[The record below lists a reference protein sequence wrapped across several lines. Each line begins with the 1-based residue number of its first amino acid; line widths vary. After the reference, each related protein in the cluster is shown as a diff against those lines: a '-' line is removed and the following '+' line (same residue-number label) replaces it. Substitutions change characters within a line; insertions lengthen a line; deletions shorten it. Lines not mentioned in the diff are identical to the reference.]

1 MAKTKTKT
9 KTKAKAKTK
18 VVNETFSDDS
28 SDCSDDS
35 FLNNGLNDEM
45 LPTVRVEI
53 EKMVIYEKGATYKSH
68 TDIEKRQG
76 VFGTVMISLPSKH
89 EGGIMT
95 FEYCG
100 QKPRRYKSHLKTQ
113 SFATWYTGV
122 SHKLAPITSG
132 YRWVLVLKLIDNRNA
147 LNHVPTGLMFPDEIQ
162 GVKRALER
170 WLELGPESRLKKCLH
185 YLLEKDYLSAK
196 GKYRLRG
203 QDLGRVQLL
212 RAAYNEL
219 PIEVFVGSLE
229 GKAVPRGK
237 DVYRIK
243 TLVDL
248 DDNMVAQDLPLD
260 EKDILDRDEFREVK
274 GKDGYKRQRR
284 RSFVALVPHDSLA
297 SFLKCDGKIRY
308 DTLEP
313 LVAFFARS
321 SLRPGASKGVFDT
334 LVHLCRE
341 PEFKEAISGETL
353 TLCLQAFVQFG
364 EFEHFRVAA
373 MHDQNTLP
381 SSFFK
386 WLRGWV
392 VASPDKLLERFNNIQ
407 QGASLAIS
415 SCGYPTDQFKFI
427 TQLAPLPSGE
437 FADEVETPKPM
448 LDWARETIRPCLDS
462 IGMDNLDRGTGSR
475 IVDLSLYF
483 SDPVAFLKT
492 TLPKFRGMPNPLPF
506 HLWFLDFAQLSG
518 EMSKAVDQ
526 VRSDDVAAFF
536 GIISKLSTPSN
547 DLASLFASKIVVDA
561 PRFRATEFA
570 TLWVPF
576 LHAVPGKLIY
586 YEIPLDTPCHQQLCS
601 ALVKSLLDNLV
612 GPEPVDTESQTRGS
626 VSCGCVY
633 CTQLN
638 EFLADSSQS
647 IGTLPIARTEREH
660 LKDQLKST
668 GIDCKCEAVPGD
680 SPCTLMTKAP
690 SQQHVENREAWVG
703 RQKTALDLLR
713 KMEKSHL
720 EQLLGPD
727 YSLFLKLERAVDPS
741 SAPQPVARVK
751 RKLSDTDIV
760 DMGEGTKKNLK
771 ITSFFTKK

>member
-1 MAKTKTKT
+1 M
-9 KTKAKAKTK
+9 AKTK
-18 VVNETFSDDS
+18 VVDETFSDDS

-35 FLNNGLNDEM
+35 FLNNGINDEM
-45 LPTVRVEI
+45 LVGASLLQTRTTEQFLSHHDLDPAYNISIHVPDARPPEPYQYGGDITTDGSPGKIWELKQSQFGFGGGWPVVLHHICRVVHPSNSWQPTVRVEI
-53 EKMVIYEKGATYKSH
+53 EKMAIYEKGATYKSH

-89 EGGIMT
+89 EGGVMT

-122 SHKLAPITSG
+122 SHKLAPITSS

-162 GVKRALER
+162 TVKRALER
-170 WLELGPESRLKKCLH
+170 WLELGRESRLKKCLH

-212 RAAYNEL
+212 RAAYSEL

-274 GKDGYKRQRR
+274 GKD
-284 RSFVALVPHDSLA
+284 
-297 SFLKCDGKIRY
+297 
-308 DTLEP
+308 
-313 LVAFFARS
+313 
-321 SLRPGASKGVFDT
+321 
-334 LVHLCRE
+334 
-341 PEFKEAISGETL
+341 
-353 TLCLQAFVQFG
+353 AFVQFG
-364 EFEHFRVAA
+364 EFEHFKVAA
-373 MHDQNTLP
+373 MHHQNTLP

-392 VASPDKLLERFNNIQ
+392 VASPDKLLERFTNIQ

-415 SCGYPTDQFKFI
+415 SCGYPSDQFKFI

-448 LDWARETIRPCLDS
+448 LDWAREMIRPCLDS
-462 IGMDNLDRGTGSR
+462 IGSDNLDRAAGSR
-475 IVDLSLYF
+475 IVDLSPYF
-483 SDPVAFLKT
+483 SDPIAFLKT
-492 TLPKFRGMPNPLPF
+492 TLPKFRGIPNPLPF
-506 HLWFLDFAQLSG
+506 HLRFL
-518 EMSKAVDQ
+518 
-526 VRSDDVAAFF
+526 
-536 GIISKLSTPSN
+536 
-547 DLASLFASKIVVDA
+547 
-561 PRFRATEFA
+561 
-570 TLWVPF
+570 
-576 LHAVPGKLIY
+576 VPGKLIY
-586 YEIPLDTPCHQQLCS
+586 YTIPLDRPCHQQLCS

-612 GPEPVDTESQTRGS
+612 GPEPVDTESQTRGT

-720 EQLLGPD
+720 EQLIGPD
-727 YSLFLKLERAVDPS
+727 YSIFLKLERVVDPS
-741 SAPQPVARVK
+741 SVPQPVARMK
-751 RKLSDTDIV
+751 RKVSDTDIV